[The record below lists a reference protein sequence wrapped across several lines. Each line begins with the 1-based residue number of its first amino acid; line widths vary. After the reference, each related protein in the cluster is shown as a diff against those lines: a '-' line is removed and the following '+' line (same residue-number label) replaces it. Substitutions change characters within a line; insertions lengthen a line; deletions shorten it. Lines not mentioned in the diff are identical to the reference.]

1 MPLAL
6 PSRRHTQIV
15 VAFGTLVALVNLW
28 IILQADLDWVWAD
41 GRARLTIARSI
52 IDNKQ
57 PGFTQFGNTWLPLH
71 PAAML
76 PFIWIDWAY
85 RSGAAGISI
94 SVISLIGTFY
104 YTHRFVYVLTR
115 SGAAAWVRNS
125 GARALEANSSSQCCG
140 VISPTGVG

>member
-6 PSRRHTQIV
+6 PSRRHTQVILG
-15 VAFGTLVALVNLW
+15 VAVLIAAVNLW
-28 IILQADLDWVWAD
+28 IILHADLDWVWAD

-71 PAAML
+71 PALML

-85 RSGAAGISI
+85 RSGAAGIAI
-94 SVISLIGTFY
+94 SVVSLVACLY
-104 YTHRFVYVLTR
+104 YTHRFVFVR
-115 SGAAAWVRNS
+115 SEEHTS
-125 GARALEANSSSQCCG
+125 ELQSLM
-140 VISPTGVG
+140 